1 MTEEQRQ
8 IKDLQRRLKEAEDR
22 NRLWEI
28 YTDVLLQ
35 EETDPQKK
43 RFYELLLQGK
53 KPDFPSP

>member
-1 MTEEQRQ
+1 MTEEQKQ
-8 IKDLQRRLKEAEDR
+8 IKDLQKRLKEAEDK

-28 YTDVLLQ
+28 YTNILLQ

-53 KPDFPSP
+53 RPD